1 MGAEA
6 DAAVLFGLPGG
17 GPNLDVLGAAERAG
31 LRFVLAHGE
40 TGAAISQVMARYADS
55 RRRIQIANSDGL
67 LTGDDQTRVSTPR
80 ALNVTRRTATEVDL
94 VWLASTDN
102 VAVVGYELVDADS
115 GAVLATTP
123 GLSMTLTTDAG
134 SAVAVRAYDGRTP
147 NAYLESLKIGLKSK
161 QTVKGSEIVS
171 N

>member
-1 MGAEA
+1 MT
-6 DAAVLFGLPGG
+6 V
-17 GPNLDVLGAAERAG
+17 
-31 LRFVLAHGE
+31 
-40 TGAAISQVMARYADS
+40 
-55 RRRIQIANSDGL
+55 DGL
-67 LTGDDQTRVSTPR
+67 AAGTITMYVKARDADGNRSWRTNDVTAILTGDDQTRPSTPR

-134 SAVAVRAYDGRTP
+134 SAVAVRAYDAAGNR
-147 NAYLESLKIGLKSK
+147 SWR
-161 QTVKGSEIVS
+161 S
-171 N
+171 NSQSR